1 MMSHDGRDQLV
12 AFDEDVVS
20 RTVDQTSV
28 DAERLRDVAQSHQ
41 QMVRELPGV
50 DDIVYEWRRALPKNP
65 LLERRTE
72 AYYLAVDATIWG
84 EYGDAL
90 SLSETDFDALRALH
104 ENQLAA
110 TLGPDSVPDDGR
122 LPLVLVR
129 P

>member
-12 AFDEDVVS
+12 AFDENVVS
-20 RTVDQTSV
+20 RTVDETNV
-28 DAERLRDVAQSHQ
+28 GTERLRDVAQSHQ

-50 DDIVYEWRRALPKNP
+50 EDIVYEWRRALPKNP

-72 AYYLAVDATIWG
+72 VYYLAVDATIWG

-90 SLSETDFDALRALH
+90 SLSETDFDALRTLH

-110 TLGPDSVPDDGR
+110 ALGPESVPDDGR